1 MSVVSYSAWSTLAL
15 AGVLILIPASVWL
28 VKKFTSFSMRS
39 SGNLRVVES
48 LAVGQR
54 ERLLVVHTGEQ
65 YLLIGSTA
73 QQMSLLRELPAYAE
87 MPATNGFAA
96 TLKLA
101 QTKAQSHEN

>member
-15 AGVLILIPASVWL
+15 VGVLILIPASVWL
-28 VKKFTSFSMRS
+28 VKKFTTFSTRTGGS
-39 SGNLRVVES
+39 LRVVES

-73 QQMSLLRELPAYAE
+73 NQMNLLRELPAYAE
-87 MPATNGFAA
+87 VQSTKGFGAV
-96 TLKLA
+96 LKEVQA
-101 QTKAQSHEN
+101 RES